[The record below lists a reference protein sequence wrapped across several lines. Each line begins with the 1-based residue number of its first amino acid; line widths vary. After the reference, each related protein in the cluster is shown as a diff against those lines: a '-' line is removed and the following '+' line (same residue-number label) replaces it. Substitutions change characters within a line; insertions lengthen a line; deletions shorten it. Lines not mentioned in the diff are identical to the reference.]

1 MKDLRTFMDDFSR
14 LSPQEIITI
23 DQPVDA
29 KWFACA
35 IGTKAERAFKPV
47 PVLIFN
53 KLKVP
58 NGSISPIPGIINLFS
73 SRQRLAWSIN
83 SSFEK
88 FGIDLSHRIR
98 DKKKPEIVPTK
109 MAPVKQVIKKGND
122 INMLEYPALVQH
134 AWDPGPYIT
143 AGFLTCYDPDTHIDN
158 CALQRGYI
166 SGEREI
172 RIHIGTHSHNGIIFS
187 QFEKAQKNMRAAYW
201 IGHHPAAYLGAEV
214 RLGFPESHYES
225 AGGALGEPLRVTPS
239 ETLGDDFLVPADAE
253 VVIEGFFP
261 YGKRKPEAPFGEHL
275 GYIGGQTWC
284 PYMEVTCIT
293 HRAKPYWLTILC
305 SHLDEREGIGGAR
318 REGTIYE
325 IVKRAVPNVTNVYRP
340 ASCPI
345 HIYIQMKKTRDS
357 QPTQAILAAISS
369 SEGIKHVFVFDDD
382 INIFD
387 ESEVLWAIGTRS
399 QWDKDLIVV
408 PNCNSAGLDPSC
420 EREGIGTRAGIDCTK
435 PAPPAPFERRTF
447 IPEEVMNKVSLE
459 DYIPRELTSKL
470 AMGGG
475 RW

>member
-58 NGSISPIPGIINLFS
+58 NGSISPIPGLINLFP

-158 CALQRGYI
+158 CAL
-166 SGEREI
+166 
-172 RIHIGTHSHNGIIFS
+172 
-187 QFEKAQKNMRAAYW
+187 
-201 IGHHPAAYLGAEV
+201 
-214 RLGFPESHYES
+214 
-225 AGGALGEPLRVTPS
+225 
-239 ETLGDDFLVPADAE
+239 
-253 VVIEGFFP
+253 
-261 YGKRKPEAPFGEHL
+261 
-275 GYIGGQTWC
+275 
-284 PYMEVTCIT
+284 
-293 HRAKPYWLTILC
+293 
-305 SHLDEREGIGGAR
+305 
-318 REGTIYE
+318 
-325 IVKRAVPNVTNVYRP
+325 
-340 ASCPI
+340 
-345 HIYIQMKKTRDS
+345 
-357 QPTQAILAAISS
+357 
-369 SEGIKHVFVFDDD
+369 
-382 INIFD
+382 
-387 ESEVLWAIGTRS
+387 
-399 QWDKDLIVV
+399 
-408 PNCNSAGLDPSC
+408 
-420 EREGIGTRAGIDCTK
+420 
-435 PAPPAPFERRTF
+435 
-447 IPEEVMNKVSLE
+447 
-459 DYIPRELTSKL
+459 
-470 AMGGG
+470 
-475 RW
+475 